1 MIRGRKAPQE
11 LVDKYRAM
19 ESDRKILSE
28 KEFYEKYPNQKESD
42 ERMKELEKRLLEEN
56 RLREL
61 KKSKSKKSKV
71 DVTVSHLKK
80 LGCIIK
86 LRDLDD
92 LSHARLY

>member
-1 MIRGRKAPQE
+1 MVRGRKAPQE

-71 DVTVSHLKK
+71 DKAVIHLRKSGFLDNK
-80 LGCIIK
+80 
-86 LRDLDD
+86 RDLND
-92 LSHARLY
+92 LSKARI